1 VKKLGFMADAL
12 EELAD
17 ISLELQ
23 KADITLSSATKLI
36 TKQVVVILQEKT
48 LSHSTT
54 WKLVKL

>member
-1 VKKLGFMADAL
+1 MKKLGFMADAL